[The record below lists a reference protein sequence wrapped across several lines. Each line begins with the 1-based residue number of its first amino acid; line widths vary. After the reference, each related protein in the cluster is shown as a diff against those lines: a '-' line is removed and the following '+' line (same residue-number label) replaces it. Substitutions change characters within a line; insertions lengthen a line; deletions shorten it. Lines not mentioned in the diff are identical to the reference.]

1 MARIPQRTLVSPR
14 TSGAQMPQGA
24 YTASI
29 NATASLI
36 KAVGGVPEFFHKEA
50 VKAQNIKN
58 DSDKRDELRRMR
70 TFRADFD
77 QAILE
82 DSALANKPE
91 KWGPEW
97 SQRLKGYEATLKNS
111 DFPPVVQR
119 YVKESFK
126 EFAGRSA
133 IDITGSALKENRRL
147 AKGIT
152 LRDAQDALDADQP
165 DKAKAIVQTGVDN
178 NTIGPLESRDI
189 LKGIDKSVKQTDFF
203 LSVKND
209 PDKHAEDA
217 KAGVIAGH
225 KLTPVEQIKQG
236 EIAER
241 EQDNQWGETLEVI
254 NQSINLPPEHPDA
267 VTNEVEL
274 QELLDE
280 LKVKPKRQAIVMA
293 NYTSKKPLSWEEE
306 HALRMETFGNLKD
319 FHNGKISFKEYSKR
333 HKKLSNKVGDYG
345 KRQGAGAASSRLYQ
359 TRPDTLMASGGDEQ
373 KARKKA
379 RAAMEKDLEGTVSDS
394 IRIRT
399 AAIADASIAS
409 RQLDKDADGYAGQLA
424 GATKTAK
431 LYAMEVQEALET
443 EVMDWALG
451 QTPKPT
457 STEINKYVD
466 SIQAS
471 VILRVNASRKT
482 PLAPPKSKAERS
494 REEYDKLRAG
504 TQNTNGMP
512 QRGSALGQGQVLPVK
527 MDDTVRPDGTKKDV
541 GFLGE
546 LKNSDGSI
554 STEYSVG
561 VEIDGKEVEMP
572 TLVPTLTK
580 AEVKHMTD
588 VVIPS
593 KGEVQIPQA
602 IMLKAIAHARKR
614 IKYGYSPFFSSKETI
629 K

>member
-394 IRIRT
+394 IRIF
-399 AAIADASIAS
+399 AAAVGDTKTSKALGELDPKDASNTQAVISAT
-409 RQLDKDADGYAGQLA
+409 REGKLLA
-424 GATKTAK
+424 Q
-431 LYAMEVQEALET
+431 EVQKDLEI
-443 EVMDWALG
+443 EVMDWALP
-451 QTPKPT
+451 QTPPP
-457 STEINKYVD
+457 SRIEINKYIA
-466 SIQAS
+466 SIIAT
-471 VILRVNASRKT
+471 VHTRVMAKRKL
-482 PLAPPKSKAERS
+482 PLAPTKTKAEQLND
-494 REEYDKLRAG
+494 EYDKLRAG
-504 TQNTNGMP
+504 GNTNGMP
-512 QRGSALGQGQVLPVK
+512 QRGSVLGHGQVLP
-527 MDDTVRPDGTKKDV
+527 
-541 GFLGE
+541 
-546 LKNSDGSI
+546 
-554 STEYSVG
+554 
-561 VEIDGKEVEMP
+561 
-572 TLVPTLTK
+572 
-580 AEVKHMTD
+580 
-588 VVIPS
+588 
-593 KGEVQIPQA
+593 
-602 IMLKAIAHARKR
+602 
-614 IKYGYSPFFSSKETI
+614 IK
-629 K
+629 